1 MALIFYPDEKTN
13 SIPFAVFSL
22 TSSGRTLI
30 AYVGTN
36 KSSHQALSD
45 TMRINSFAL
54 ALAFA
59 ANINYGAVAF
69 LVGPDGNNDLMKN
82 AVENALQTD
91 IKPLVDT
98 DSGAFPPLR
107 NQILGTE
114 VPVRRGAN

>member
-1 MALIFYPDEKTN
+1 M
-13 SIPFAVFSL
+13 FSL

-114 VPVRRGAN
+114 VPVRRGAI